1 MVEPKNMFIVA
12 LSARDITLV
21 IVTPNRFVNVPSHGD
36 TRNGRRNSLRLVD
49 SASNAG
55 TTLPSARR
63 TFLNGALSFAASVS
77 LLSGLIPMTAAAATE
92 KGAGPAIVNIVT
104 FTVPPAGMARFLRIS
119 KENSRISRKEETGC
133 VGFEVLLP
141 EDEPNKVMLIE
152 TYRDEA
158 AYKAHR
164 VTPHFLAFVK
174 GAQEIGVK
182 RSARVASRYCRS
194 RCGSTPARAL
204 GAAARH
210 DMPFH
215 DTIVRNSQ

>member
-1 MVEPKNMFIVA
+1 MEWSTKNMFIVA

-36 TRNGRRNSLRLVD
+36 TRNGRRNSLRHSHRKEDELIMKCHDEGPELVD

-77 LLSGLIPMTAAAATE
+77 LLSGLIPMTAEAATE

-119 KENSRISRKEETGC
+119 KENSRLSRKEPGC

-141 EDEPNKVMLIE
+141 KGEPDKVMLIE

-158 AYKAHR
+158 GYKAHR

-182 RSARVASRYCRS
+182 RFARVASRYS
-194 RCGSTPARAL
+194 PA
-204 GAAARH
+204 
-210 DMPFH
+210 
-215 DTIVRNSQ
+215 